1 MSRERVDRSAI
12 VRLLAK
18 AESIAAKLRATIYK
32 PTNKP
37 HLFGLLMN
45 TEISFFN
52 FETQEIDRNMTR
64 TLDLPGGAPR
74 VLLPTTTTKL
84 AQRMLYASRAISDVL
99 PIGFF
104 GSPALDLL
112 LALHIAEESAQYPNV
127 NEISL
132 PGSLSPA
139 VTTRW
144 VSALVNRG
152 LIEER
157 DELLALTCEGH
168 ELVIKL
174 IEGVYAVQRTLD

>member
-1 MSRERVDRSAI
+1 MNI
-12 VRLLAK
+12 
-18 AESIAAKLRATIYK
+18 ESLIFY
-32 PTNKP
+32 
-37 HLFGLLMN
+37 
-45 TEISFFN
+45 
-52 FETQEIDRNMTR
+52 FEKQEIDRNMTR

-84 AQRMLYASRAISDVL
+84 AQRMLYASRAIFDVL

-127 NEISL
+127 NEISP

-139 VTTRW
+139 VTNRW
-144 VSALVNRG
+144 VKALVNHG
-152 LIEER
+152 LIEQR
-157 DELLALTCEGH
+157 DELFALSSEGH

-174 IEGVYAVQRTLD
+174 IEAVYAVQRTLD